1 MHHIREADSGVT
13 AVGLA
18 AGRDRSPSAP
28 ALRPLRPRA
37 LEADDV
43 LEALPGLTYVTDAD
57 GMLLACSR
65 RAWTRFARRNDGAS
79 IADPEAVL
87 GRSIY
92 TAMKTERTRHVHRRI
107 ADGVLAGDL
116 VSYRWCCDG
125 PGVQRNMRMT
135 IRALRLSD
143 HRHGLL
149 YHSRTLTVRYV
160 TDPRAR
166 TPGQDDPAPSPLPET
181 TLRLVCCL
189 CRTDYGPYAAQR
201 GKTPTTAGEHPP
213 SHATARGVSALTDRI
228 SYGICPDCWKNLS
241 SG

>member
-1 MHHIREADSGVT
+1 MT
-13 AVGLA
+13 AVGIA
-18 AGRDRSPSAP
+18 AERGRSRSAP
-28 ALRPLRPRA
+28 PAEALRPRA

-57 GMLLACSR
+57 GLLLACSR

-79 IADPEAVL
+79 IAAPEAVL

-92 TAMKTERTRHVHRRI
+92 AAMKTERTQHVHRRI

-160 TDPRAR
+160 TDLRAR
-166 TPGQDDPAPSPLPET
+166 TAGLDDPAPSPLPET
-181 TLRLVCCL
+181 TLRHVCCL
-189 CRTDYGPYAAQR
+189 CRTGYGPYPAQC
-201 GKTPTTAGEHPP
+201 GNTPTTAGKHPP
-213 SHATARGVSALTDRI
+213 ARATARRVSARPIASHTAFAPTAGRT
-228 SYGICPDCWKNLS
+228 
-241 SG
+241 

>member
-1 MHHIREADSGVT
+1 MAADGGVT
-13 AVGLA
+13 DVGIA
-18 AGRDRSPSAP
+18 EGRGRSRSAP
-28 ALRPLRPRA
+28 PLRPLRPRA

-43 LEALPGLTYVTDAD
+43 LEALPRLTYVTDAD
-57 GMLLACSR
+57 GLLLACSR
-65 RAWTRFARRNDGAS
+65 RALTSFARRNDGAS

-92 TAMKTERTRHVHRRI
+92 AAMKTERTQHVHRRI

-116 VSYRWCCDG
+116 VSHRWCCDC

-160 TDPRAR
+160 TDVRAR
-166 TPGQDDPAPSPLPET
+166 TAGAGRSGRPVRCRRRHCGTCAACAAPAMGSIRRSAATRRRRPGNTRQPIPPHDASPHGPIASHTAFAP
-181 TLRLVCCL
+181 
-189 CRTDYGPYAAQR
+189 
-201 GKTPTTAGEHPP
+201 TAGR
-213 SHATARGVSALTDRI
+213 T
-228 SYGICPDCWKNLS
+228 
-241 SG
+241 